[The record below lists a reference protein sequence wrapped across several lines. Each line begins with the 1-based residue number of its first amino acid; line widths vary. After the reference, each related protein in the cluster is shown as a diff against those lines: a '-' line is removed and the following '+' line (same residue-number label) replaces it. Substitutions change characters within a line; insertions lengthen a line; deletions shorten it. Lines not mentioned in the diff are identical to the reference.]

1 MGHSVPLQTG
11 DYAVS
16 PEYRVSDWRQAVES
30 GNWVLKLSIFQDRL
44 NGRYL
49 KPIEF
54 IERDQDIGQFAGF
67 SIMALACLLVE
78 TLNQFY
84 QGVDE
89 TPNDHKRQFWIFFR
103 ESENFRSHFIKRTSD
118 MFYSHVRCGLLH
130 QAQTK
135 GATIIRADR
144 NTMIEP
150 IRRGSKDGII
160 VDRVHFLAALKKEI
174 GDYVLK
180 LTPEKSTNT
189 ADRENFVRK
198 MWYICGE

>member
-1 MGHSVPLQTG
+1 MGHSVPLQI
-11 DYAVS
+11 DNYAVS
-16 PEYRVSDWRQAVES
+16 PKYRVGDWRRAVQS
-30 GNWVLKLSIFQDRL
+30 GDWSLKLSIFQDRL

-49 KPIEF
+49 KPIELMG
-54 IERDQDIGQFAGF
+54 RDNDIGQFAGF

-89 TPNDHKRQFWIFFR
+89 TPNDHKQQFWIFFR
-103 ESENFRSHFIKRTSD
+103 ESENFRPHFMKKTSD

-144 NTMIEP
+144 NTMVEQ

-160 VDRVHFLAALKKEI
+160 VDRVRFILALKKEI
-174 GDYVLK
+174 DDYIRNLK
-180 LTPEKSTNT
+180 SKSSINT
-189 ADRENFVRK
+189 AARENFVRK
-198 MWYICGE
+198 MWYICGG